1 MTKGYPIFECSP
13 VMPITD
19 KYNET
24 QSEEDEISSTHE
36 DEHDDYITENGEDE
50 EIIEEDIY

>member
-1 MTKGYPIFECSP
+1 MTKGCPIFECSP

-19 KYNET
+19 KYNKT

-36 DEHDDYITENGEDE
+36 DEHNYYITDNVEDKE
-50 EIIEEDIY
+50 SIE